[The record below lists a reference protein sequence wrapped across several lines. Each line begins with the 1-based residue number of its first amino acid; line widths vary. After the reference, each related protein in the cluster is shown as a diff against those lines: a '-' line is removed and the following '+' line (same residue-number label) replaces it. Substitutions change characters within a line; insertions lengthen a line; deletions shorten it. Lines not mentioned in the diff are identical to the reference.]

1 MNLDAKVDRGT
12 TRGTP
17 SGAGSG
23 HMPQESETSRL
34 LVGRYR
40 LGPVLGK
47 GAHGTVYLA
56 EDLGRGGRHV
66 ALKLGTDPNEAP
78 DFDDEATKAL
88 FWFRHPNWAEILD
101 MGMVDDHQWF
111 QTTRYVN
118 GKSLDLLEGP
128 QDPELVWQFLEDGA
142 RVLRALHR
150 LGLIHYDVTPANF
163 LLEQTPSGPR
173 FVLTDGGLAHLGPV
187 SEEARGT
194 PLYMAPDSLRPLP
207 TMPES
212 ISTRSGWLPSV
223 W

>member
-1 MNLDAKVDRGT
+1 
-12 TRGTP
+12 
-17 SGAGSG
+17 
-23 HMPQESETSRL
+23 MPQEPETSRL

-40 LGPVLGK
+40 LGPVLGR

-118 GKSLDLLEGP
+118 GKSLDALEGP
-128 QDPELVWQFLEDGA
+128 QDPELVWRFWKTAPASSGRSIAWASSTTTSPPQTSSSNRPPPAPASSSPTAASPTWALCPAA
-142 RVLRALHR
+142 R
-150 LGLIHYDVTPANF
+150 
-163 LLEQTPSGPR
+163 
-173 FVLTDGGLAHLGPV
+173 
-187 SEEARGT
+187 
-194 PLYMAPDSLRPLP
+194 APPCTWPQSSP
-207 TMPES
+207 TS
-212 ISTRSGWLPSV
+212 A
-223 W
+223 